1 MGQAP
6 GGRGGLNRKG
16 VINIP
21 GLLLASARGGGR
33 GETCVALAFI
43 LVYSEYK
50 ATFKVCF
57 LRGVC

>member
-21 GLLLASARGGGR
+21 GLLLASARV
-33 GETCVALAFI
+33 GEGAGEVRVVKL
-43 LVYSEYK
+43 
-50 ATFKVCF
+50 
-57 LRGVC
+57 